1 MVRSFSRCAL
11 LSPGHL
17 KIKRPRGHDTAMA
30 DDIILRPATA
40 SDRAWIVDRHQSHY
54 SSVEGFDATFG
65 PLVDDILG
73 GFFAS
78 HDAAC
83 ERGWIAE
90 RDGARLGC
98 IFCVRHDSRRAKL
111 RLFYVDASGRGA
123 GLGRR
128 LLGECMRFARE
139 AGYSGMTLWTH
150 ESHRAAC
157 ALYASAG
164 WRLMRSEPVHSFG
177 VDLVEQSWEIDL

>member
-1 MVRSFSRCAL
+1 MMPDMTGDMTDGIV
-11 LSPGHL
+11 
-17 KIKRPRGHDTAMA
+17 
-30 DDIILRPATA
+30 LRPASAT
-40 SDRAWIVDRHQSHY
+40 DRAWIVDRHQSY
-54 SSVEGFDATFG
+54 YASAEGFDSTFG

-73 GFFAS
+73 GFFAR
-78 HDAAC
+78 HDPDC

-90 RDGARLGC
+90 RAGARLGC

-111 RLFYVDASGRGA
+111 RLFYVDETARGF
-123 GLGRR
+123 GLGWR
-128 LLGECMRFARE
+128 LLAECMRFATD
-139 AGYSGMTLWTH
+139 AGYTGMTLWTH

-164 WRLMRSEPVHSFG
+164 WRLIRSEPVHSFG